1 MSELQWIPGQDQL
14 AENAIKDVKRN
25 GSPTNWMFV
34 TYAETKGPNSTKLK
48 FGGSGGGGVEE
59 LKQNLTD
66 EIIAFALVRVTDVID
81 QSVTVKFVWVNWLPT
96 RCNTMQR
103 AKVSVHLGPAK
114 SFFGQ
119 THHDYTCET
128 ADELTH
134 DIIMERVMQA
144 SGSGSKVIDKKTG
157 QTAIKSQV
165 VGAGTAATVKSAGK
179 KTDEVT
185 IDDGVGQA
193 LKQLRTGALSWVAA
207 TYHSFD
213 RPLIVLKA
221 SGTGD
226 VSEIVPE
233 LQDDNVCYVLVRKI
247 EQIDQTEAVK
257 FVYIRWVGSG
267 IPTLQK
273 AKLASHSG
281 AVTQY
286 FAPIHTTLDAPE
298 LSEVTDENVM
308 NAVKKASG
316 TYHNVLEGKKG
327 KPSPS
332 QSFVPR
338 STGGAPKTH
347 GGAVQTVE
355 AIINFE
361 DEAGIRAAIKAVRAD
376 NDPTNWV
383 LITYTADKSKTLKL
397 LATGTGNLDELKS
410 YLSDRIVAYGL
421 YRTTSLVDA
430 STTTKFVFCD
440 WRGENIHRMQLAVLG
455 THSGAVKDIFT
466 PYHVDILA
474 SHEDEISEDLIQE
487 KINRASGTAS
497 YVL

>member
-1 MSELQWIPGQDQL
+1 
-14 AENAIKDVKRN
+14 
-25 GSPTNWMFV
+25 
-34 TYAETKGPNSTKLK
+34 
-48 FGGSGGGGVEE
+48 
-59 LKQNLTD
+59 
-66 EIIAFALVRVTDVID
+66 
-81 QSVTVKFVWVNWLPT
+81 
-96 RCNTMQR
+96 MQR
-103 AKVSVHLGPAK
+103 AKVSVYLGPTKA
-114 SFFGQ
+114 FFGQ
-119 THHDYTCET
+119 THLDYTCTT

-134 DIIMERVMQA
+134 DHIMERVMQA

-165 VGAGTAATVKSAGK
+165 VGAGTASTAKSSGK

-185 IDDGVGQA
+185 IDDSVGQA
-193 LKQLRTGALSWVAA
+193 LKQLRSGAVSWVAA

-213 RPLIVLKA
+213 KPHIVLK
-221 SGTGD
+221 STGSGD

-233 LQDDNVCYVLVRKI
+233 LQDDIVCYVLVRKI

-257 FVYIRWVGSG
+257 FVYIRWVGAG
-267 IPTLQK
+267 IPMLQK

-281 AVTQY
+281 AVSQY

-308 NAVKKASG
+308 ALVKKASG
-316 TYHNVLEGKKG
+316 TYQHVIEGKKG
-327 KPSPS
+327 GGGSAAPSYS
-332 QSFVPR
+332 KAPR
-338 STGGAPKTH
+338 SGGAASSGGPKTH

-361 DEAGIRAAIKAVRAD
+361 DEAGIRAAIKAVRSD
-376 NDPTNWV
+376 NDPTTWAF
-383 LITYTADKSKTLKL
+383 ITYTADKSKTLKL
-397 LATGTGNLDELKS
+397 LASGTGNLDELKS
-410 YLSDRIVAYGL
+410 YLSDRIIAYGL

-440 WRGENIHRMQLAVLG
+440 WRGENIQRMQLAVLG
-455 THSGAVKDIFT
+455 THSGAVKEIFT

-474 SHEDEISEDLIQE
+474 SHEDEITEDLIQE
-487 KINRASGTAS
+487 KIKHVAGTAS